1 MISGDGTVPS
11 SQPPPAGG
19 GGAGAALPL
28 TLREGVGGRGLL
40 RHGLGLIIPGALCIA
55 WELAVRTGIVPGRL
69 MPPPSR
75 LLQTAV
81 SLARSGDLQTHA
93 AATMTRV
100 GIGFGVGALV
110 GTLFGMITGASDTA
124 RRLLD
129 PSIQALR
136 AIPSIAWV
144 PIFILWLGIFET
156 SKLALIALGVFF
168 PVYLGTLSAIQNVD
182 RKLIEVGRVF
192 GFSRVGIMLRITWP
206 AVLPTW
212 VASLRTGLGLGFMF
226 VVAAEL
232 MGASEGLGY
241 LLLNGQQMGQADI
254 ILVAMIVFALLG
266 KLSDAV
272 LVAVTRPL
280 LRWQDTA
287 RARL

>member
-1 MISGDGTVPS
+1 MISARLRRWL
-11 SQPPPAGG
+11 PAL
-19 GGAGAALPL
+19 ALPL
-28 TLREGVGGRGLL
+28 ALGV
-40 RHGLGLIIPGALCIA
+40 A
-55 WELAVRTGIVPGRL
+55 WEVAVRAGVAPGRL

-75 LLQTAV
+75 LLHTAIA
-81 SLARSGDLQTHA
+81 LAASGELQTDV

-100 GIGFGVGALV
+100 AIGFGVGAV
-110 GTLFGMITGASDTA
+110 AGTLLGMLTGASATA

-129 PSIQALR
+129 PSVQALR
-136 AIPSIAWV
+136 AVPSIAWV

-182 RKLIEVGRVF
+182 RKLVEVGRVF
-192 GFSRVGIMLRITWP
+192 GLSPFGIMGRITWP
-206 AVLPTW
+206 AVLPVW
-212 VASLRTGLGLGFMF
+212 IASLRSGLGLGFMF

-241 LLLNGQQMGQADI
+241 LLLDGQQMGRADT

-266 KLSDAV
+266 KASDSV
-272 LVAVTRPL
+272 LVALTRPL
-280 LRWQDTA
+280 LRWQDTV
-287 RARL
+287 RERL

>member
-1 MISGDGTVPS
+1 MTWVRLRGWLTALAVPV
-11 SQPPPAGG
+11 
-19 GGAGAALPL
+19 AL
-28 TLREGVGGRGLL
+28 GVT
-40 RHGLGLIIPGALCIA
+40 
-55 WELAVRTGIVPGRL
+55 WELAVRTGIAPGRL

-75 LLQTAV
+75 LLHT
-81 SLARSGDLQTHA
+81 A
-93 AATMTRV
+93 AALAASGELQKHVAAMMTRV
-100 GIGFGVGALV
+100 AIGFGVGAV
-110 GTLFGMITGASDTA
+110 AGTLLGMLTGASDTA

-168 PVYLGTLSAIQNVD
+168 PVYLGMLSAIQSVD
-182 RKLIEVGRVF
+182 RKLVEVGRVF
-192 GFSRVGIMLRITWP
+192 GFSPLGIMLRITWP

-212 VASLRTGLGLGFMF
+212 IASLRSGLGLGFMF
-226 VVAAEL
+226 VVAAKL

-241 LLLNGQQMGQADI
+241 LLPDGQQMGRADS

-266 KLSDAV
+266 KASDGV
-272 LVAVTRPL
+272 LVALARPL
-280 LRWQDTA
+280 LRWQDTV
-287 RARL
+287 RGRL